1 MLTANYIR
9 GTNDSGRYS
18 LVEQT
23 EAGWIARRSAT
34 AAPVWILEP
43 VDRDYLQG
51 LYDGGCKVRTRGNV
65 PRSSAMDRLLSRV
78 DQLMGRVDA
87 A

>member
-1 MLTANYIR
+1 MLTTSYIR
-9 GTNDSGRYS
+9 GTNDARRYS
-18 LVEQT
+18 HVEQS

-34 AAPVWILEP
+34 VEPVWILEP

-51 LYDGGCKVRTRGNV
+51 LYDAGCKVRTRGYV
-65 PRSSAMDRLLSRV
+65 LRQSAMDRLRSRV
-78 DQLMGRVDA
+78 AELMGA

>member
-1 MLTANYIR
+1 MTASYIR
-9 GTNDSGRYS
+9 GTMDARRYS
-18 LVEQT
+18 HIEQT
-23 EAGWIARRSAT
+23 KTGWIARLPETAT
-34 AAPVWILEP
+34 PVWIIEP

-51 LYDGGCKVRTRGNV
+51 LYDGGCKVRTCGEV

-78 DQLMGRVDA
+78 AWLMGA